1 MRLLYNKFTYTTLPL
16 LLTSSV
22 NVLYRLHKKLVRSFF
37 VRSEGKVKKQQQ
49 QQRLTTKL
57 IGREAGYG
65 EYHGNW
71 IAGYGNIMLDMGILW
86 KRFGRLLG
94 VVVVFSC
101 LFPGNITE
109 GYTGISLS
117 VPPTI

>member
-1 MRLLYNKFTYTTLPL
+1 M
-16 LLTSSV
+16 
-22 NVLYRLHKKLVRSFF
+22 
-37 VRSEGKVKKQQQ
+37 G
-49 QQRLTTKL
+49 
-57 IGREAGYG
+57 
-65 EYHGNW
+65 
-71 IAGYGNIMLDMGILW
+71 IMLDMGILW